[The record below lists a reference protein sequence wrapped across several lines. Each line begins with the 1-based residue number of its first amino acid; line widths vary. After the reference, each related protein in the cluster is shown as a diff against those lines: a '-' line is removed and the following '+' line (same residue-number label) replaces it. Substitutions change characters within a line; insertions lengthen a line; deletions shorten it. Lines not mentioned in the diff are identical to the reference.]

1 MNVTKVA
8 SVIPCTAI
16 IPPLPEP
23 GGVEG
28 QGGGAANAPKSSQGK
43 VATGEPPAT
52 ELVILG
58 AKHGSSLERASR
70 ERDVKEAVQKAK
82 EALEGL
88 GKTSLKL
95 TYDHERHL
103 VLMQVVKTAQKPGA
117 QEEVIRQIPSEEL
130 LKLAKRLEESQGVLF
145 DRQV

>member
-1 MNVTKVA
+1 VA
-8 SVIPCTAI
+8 A
-16 IPPLPEP
+16 
-23 GGVEG
+23 
-28 QGGGAANAPKSSQGK
+28 
-43 VATGEPPAT
+43 GEPAAT

-58 AKHGSSLERASR
+58 AKYGSPLERASR

-82 EALEGL
+82 EALEAL

-103 VLMQVVKTAQKPGA
+103 VLMQVVKTAQEPEA
-117 QEEVIRQIPSEEL
+117 QEQVIRQIPSEEL